1 VSFCQEATS
10 TRARRDDP
18 RKFMVCNEKQTTCT
32 VEALSYAGEGP
43 NGMVLLYGFGKYEG
57 KARAFLDADNA

>member
-1 VSFCQEATS
+1 
-10 TRARRDDP
+10 
-18 RKFMVCNEKQTTCT
+18 MVCNEKQTTCT